1 MVVLLMLMLVLLMA
15 EVLLW
20 VGGAMPWWEA
30 MWCER
35 ASDTIGMRRP
45 AKAALFLLRCT
56 RATTTIF
63 EGPADAYINNAKYGR
78 ARYTKTLDEEEEEGK
93 IWIDGWMDG

>member
-35 ASDTIGMRRP
+35 ASDTIGMRRRP
-45 AKAALFLLRCT
+45 RRRSVLTAMHSRNDDHL
-56 RATTTIF
+56 
-63 EGPADAYINNAKYGR
+63 
-78 ARYTKTLDEEEEEGK
+78 
-93 IWIDGWMDG
+93 